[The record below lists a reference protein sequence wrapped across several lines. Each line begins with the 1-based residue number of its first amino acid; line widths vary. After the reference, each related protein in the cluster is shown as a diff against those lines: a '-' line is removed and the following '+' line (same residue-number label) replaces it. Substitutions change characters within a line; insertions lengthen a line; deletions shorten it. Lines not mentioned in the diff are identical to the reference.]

1 MLKRIKLSYDGQ
13 HEVLP
18 RYRAVVTI
26 ETKVKTYQLSIRATF
41 YDICMMHLGEC
52 WVRQWFSE
60 KASRWLQS
68 KFNACLEDGIE
79 STSIKESNSIAY
91 YVKTGL
97 ARIDP
102 QVSWFEHI
110 GRQSG
115 TIQLNGIPRFVIASM
130 LYDTYTLS
138 SDIEK
143 LVGKS
148 SIEALMD
155 AYELSSPVLLSW
167 SFVNSENITSCVP
180 LEKYFRRTWLK

>member
-1 MLKRIKLSYDGQ
+1 MLKRMKLSYDGQ

-18 RYRAVVTI
+18 RYRAVVTVT
-26 ETKVKTYQLSIRATF
+26 TKVKTYQLSIRATF
-41 YDICMMHLGEC
+41 YDICMMHLGDC

-79 STSIKESNSIAY
+79 STSIKETDKISY
-91 YVKTGL
+91 DVKTGL

-102 QVSWFEHI
+102 YVSWFEHI

-115 TIQLNGIPRFVIASM
+115 TIQLNRVPRFVIASL

-148 SIEALMD
+148 SVEALMD
-155 AYELSSPVLLSW
+155 AYELSSPVLISW
-167 SFVNSENITSCVP
+167 SFVNGENITSCVP